1 MELERCVTFS
11 SSDCIDHCNLYLFH
25 RLIFIVQMKKIGI
38 IFFAGVILLGIH
50 LSASAQQ
57 PAYKNKSL
65 SPEVRAKDLLAR
77 MTLDEKAMQT
87 QCLWI
92 QKSQVLD
99 SKGDF
104 DETKAEKN
112 VKNGLGELAR
122 LNEEAG
128 PNSYGY
134 HPKQAAAL
142 YNKIQRFFIEKT
154 RLGIPVMV
162 HEESLHG
169 QQTQDATNFPIPIG
183 LASTWNENLM
193 TEIFSNVAE
202 EVRARGGQHVLAPVV
217 DVTRDPRW
225 GRTEETLGEDPFLI
239 SRLAIAQIKAYQGNS
254 VYLGKNNVAATL
266 KHFGIHGQSEGG
278 INVSPSNIDERT
290 AREIF
295 FKPFQAAVKEAKVMN
310 VMATYNELWGLPAH
324 INKYLLTDIL
334 RKEWGFNGIVVSDY
348 FAVRDVS
355 DLHKITPSYDTAG
368 LLAFK
373 AGIDMET
380 PDPDGFKNLKQLVN
394 AGKISVKELD
404 ERVMRILVT
413 KFRLGLFDDPYVD
426 PDKAEQIVG
435 SAQKRAVA
443 YKAATEAMVLL
454 KNDNNF
460 LPLDRSKIRT
470 IAFIGPNADKCLLG
484 GYSSKPRFCISPL
497 QAIKEKYG
505 NNIKILYAEGV
516 KITDKNNWFADTINL
531 ANAEDNKK
539 KIADAVEVAKQA
551 DVVVLFVG
559 GNESASREG
568 WAPDHL
574 GDLPTLELLNGQNE
588 LIKEIVAVGKPTCA
602 FVNSGPPLSI
612 GNLVNSVPAVM
623 QCWYL
628 GQEGGYAMVDALFG
642 DVNPGGKLP
651 ISFPRTAGNIPVYY
665 NYKPSA
671 RRGYNLGFQV
681 SPLFAFGHGLSYTT
695 FSYSNL
701 RSSSATMKSTGTV
714 TVSVDVKNTG
724 SRKGAEVVQ
733 MYIRDDYSSVTRPVK
748 ELKGFKK
755 IWLDP
760 GQSQT
765 VSFTITPELLSFYNK
780 DTRWVVEPGDFTI
793 MVGTSSDKTQS
804 IKLTVTK

>member
-1 MELERCVTFS
+1 M
-11 SSDCIDHCNLYLFH
+11 
-25 RLIFIVQMKKIGI
+25 KIGI
-38 IFFAGVILLGIH
+38 FLVAILVLLATTTIG
-50 LSASAQQ
+50 QQ
-57 PAYKNKSL
+57 PAYKNKNL
-65 SPEVRAKDLLAR
+65 SPQARAKDLLSR

-92 QKSQVLD
+92 QKSQILN
-99 SKGDF
+99 SNGDF
-104 DETKAEKN
+104 DEAKAVIN
-112 VKNGLGELAR
+112 AKNGLGELAR

-134 HPKQAAAL
+134 HPKQAAEL
-142 YNKIQRFFIEKT
+142 YNTIQHFFVEKT

-193 TEIFSNVAE
+193 TEIFTNVAE
-202 EVRARGGQHVLAPVV
+202 EIRARGGQHVLAPVV
-217 DVTRDPRW
+217 DIVRDPRW
-225 GRTEETLGEDPFLI
+225 GRTEETMGEDPFLI

-254 VYLGKNNVAATL
+254 IYLGKSNVAATL

-278 INVSPSNIDERT
+278 INVAPSNIDERT
-290 AREIF
+290 AREVF
-295 FKPFQAAVKEAKVMN
+295 FKPFQAAIKEGQVMN

-334 RKEWGFNGIVVSDY
+334 RNQWGFNGVIVSDY
-348 FAVRDVS
+348 FAIRDVS
-355 DLHKITPSYDTAG
+355 TLHKITPSYDSAG

-373 AGIDMET
+373 AGINIET
-380 PDPDGFKNLKQLVN
+380 PDPDGFKNIKQLVSS
-394 AGKISVKELD
+394 GKISMKELD
-404 ERVMRILVT
+404 ESVIRILIS

-426 PDKAEQIVG
+426 ADKAEQIVG
-435 SAQKRAVA
+435 STQKRAVA

-454 KNDNNF
+454 KNENNF
-460 LPLDRSKIRT
+460 LPLDKNKVKT
-470 IAFIGPNADKCLLG
+470 IAFIGPNADRCLLG
-484 GYSSKPRFCISPL
+484 GYSSKPRFCTSPL
-497 QAIKEKYG
+497 QVIKEKYG
-505 NNIKILYAEGV
+505 SKIKIMYAEGV
-516 KITDKNNWFADTINL
+516 KITDKNNWFGDTIKL
-531 ANAEDNKK
+531 ANAEENKI
-539 KIADAVEVAKQA
+539 KIAEAIEVAKQA

-559 GNESASREG
+559 GSESTSREG
-568 WAPDHL
+568 WGPEHL
-574 GDLPTLELLNGQNE
+574 GDLPTLELLNGQND
-588 LIKEIVAVGKPTCA
+588 LIKQIVAVGKPTCA

-612 GNLVNSVPAVM
+612 GNLVDAVPAVM

-651 ISFPRTAGNIPVYY
+651 ISFPRTVGNIPVYY

-671 RRGYNLGFQV
+671 HRGYNLGFDV
-681 SPLFAFGHGLSYTT
+681 TPLFAFGHGLSYTT
-695 FSYSNL
+695 FTYSNL
-701 RSSSATMKSTGTV
+701 KLSSSTMRSNGTATV
-714 TVSVDVKNTG
+714 TVDIKNTG
-724 SRKGAEVVQ
+724 SRTGAEVAQ

-755 IWLDP
+755 ILLEP

-765 VSFTITPELLSFYNK
+765 VSFTITPELLSFYDKNMK
-780 DTRWVVEPGDFTI
+780 WIIEPGDFII
-793 MVGTSSDKTQS
+793 MVGTASDHTQS
-804 IKLTVTK
+804 IKLSVGK

>member
-1 MELERCVTFS
+1 
-11 SSDCIDHCNLYLFH
+11 
-25 RLIFIVQMKKIGI
+25 MKKYYLSLTFLLSIGYTY
-38 IFFAGVILLGIH
+38 
-50 LSASAQQ
+50 AQL
-57 PAYKNKSL
+57 PVYKNKNL
-65 SPEVRAKDLLAR
+65 SPEIRAKDLLAR

-92 QKSQVLD
+92 QKSQILNNNR
-99 SKGDF
+99 DF
-104 DETKAEKN
+104 DEAKAEKN

-122 LNEEAG
+122 LNEDAG

-134 HPKQAAAL
+134 HPKQAAQL
-142 YNKIQRFFIEKT
+142 YNKIQHFFIEKT

-169 QQTQDATNFPIPIG
+169 QQTQDATNFPAPIG

-193 TEIFSNVAE
+193 TEIFTNVAE
-202 EVRARGGQHVLAPVV
+202 EVRARGGQQVLAPVV
-217 DVTRDPRW
+217 DIVRDPRW

-239 SRLAIAQIKAYQGNS
+239 SRLAVAQVKAYQGNS
-254 VYLGKNNVAATL
+254 LYLGKSNVAATL
-266 KHFGIHGQSEGG
+266 KHFGVHGQSEGG

-295 FKPFQAAVKEAKVMN
+295 FKPFQACVKEAKAMN

-334 RKEWGFNGIVVSDY
+334 RKEWGFNGLIVSDY
-348 FAVRDVS
+348 FAVREVS
-355 DLHKITPSYDTAG
+355 DVHKITPSYDSAG

-373 AGIDMET
+373 AGINIET
-380 PDPDGFKNLKQLVN
+380 PDPDGFKNIKQLVV
-394 AGKISVKELD
+394 AGKISMKELD
-404 ERVMRILVT
+404 ESVMRILIT

-435 SAQKRAVA
+435 SKRKREVA

-460 LPLDRSKIRT
+460 LPLDKNKIKT

-497 QAIKEKYG
+497 QALKEKYG
-505 NNIKILYAEGV
+505 NNIKVLYAEGV
-516 KITDKNNWFADTINL
+516 RITDKNNWFGDTINL
-531 ANAEDNKK
+531 INPEENKQR
-539 KIADAVEVAKQA
+539 IADAIEVAKQA
-551 DVVVLFVG
+551 DVIVLFVG
-559 GNESASREG
+559 GSESTSREG
-568 WAPDHL
+568 WATNHL

-588 LIKEIVAVGKPTCA
+588 LIKQIVAIGKPTCA

-612 GNLVNSVPAVM
+612 GYLCSAVPAVM

-628 GQEGGYAMVDALFG
+628 GQEGGYAIVDALFG
-642 DVNPGGKLP
+642 SINPNGKLP
-651 ISFPRTAGNIPVYY
+651 ISFPRTAGSIPAYY

-671 RRGYNLGFQV
+671 RRGYNLGFDV
-681 SPLFAFGHGLSYTT
+681 TPLFAFGHGLSYTT
-695 FSYSNL
+695 FAYSNL
-701 RSSSATMKSTGTV
+701 KLSSSNMKANGNV

-724 SRKGAEVVQ
+724 AIKGAEVVQ

-760 GQSQT
+760 GQSQS
-765 VSFTITPELLSFYNK
+765 VSFTITPELLSFYDK
-780 DTRWVVEPGDFTI
+780 DMKWIVEPGEFTI
-793 MVGTSSDKTQS
+793 MVGTASDKTQE
-804 IKLTVTK
+804 IKLSVTK

>member
-1 MELERCVTFS
+1 MKIFLSLLAACSIQLAAFS
-11 SSDCIDHCNLYLFH
+11 
-25 RLIFIVQMKKIGI
+25 
-38 IFFAGVILLGIH
+38 
-50 LSASAQQ
+50 QQ
-57 PAYKNKSL
+57 PAYKNKNL
-65 SPEVRAKDLLAR
+65 SPEARAKDLLSR
-77 MTLDEKAMQT
+77 MNLDEKVMQT

-92 QKSQVLD
+92 QKSTILN
-99 SKGDF
+99 SNGDF
-104 DETKAEKN
+104 DEAKAQIAI
-112 VKNGLGELAR
+112 KNGLGELAR
-122 LNEEAG
+122 LNENAG

-134 HPKQAAAL
+134 HPKQAAEL
-142 YNKIQRFFIEKT
+142 YNKIQHFFIEKT

-193 TEIFSNVAE
+193 TEIYTNVAQ

-239 SRLAIAQIKAYQGNS
+239 SRLAVAEIKAYQGDG
-254 VYLGKNNVAATL
+254 VYLGKDHVATTL

-278 INVSPSNIDERT
+278 ENVAPSNIDERT

-295 FKPFQAAVKEAKVMN
+295 FKPFKTCVQEAKAMN
-310 VMATYNELWGLPAH
+310 VMACYNEVWGLPAH
-324 INKYLLTDIL
+324 INKHLLTDIL
-334 RKEWGFNGIVVSDY
+334 RKEWGFNGLIVSDY
-348 FAVRDVS
+348 FAIRDVS
-355 DLHKITPSYDTAG
+355 TLHKITPSYDSAG

-373 AGIDMET
+373 AGVDLET
-380 PDPDGFKNLKQLVN
+380 PDPDGFKNLKQLVL
-394 AGKISVKELD
+394 AGKISKKELD
-404 ERVMRILVT
+404 ETVLRILIA

-426 PDKAEQIVG
+426 PGKAEEIVG
-435 SAQKRAVA
+435 SKEKRAVA

-454 KNDNNF
+454 KNDPLPGGAGEGF
-460 LPLDRSKIRT
+460 LPLDKNKIKT

-484 GYSSKPRFCISPL
+484 GYSSKPRVCISPL
-497 QAIKEKYG
+497 QALKEKYG
-505 NNIKILYAEGV
+505 STLNVLYAEGV
-516 KITDKNNWFADTINL
+516 TITDKNNWFADTINL
-531 ANAEDNKK
+531 ANAEENKR
-539 KIADAVEVAKQA
+539 KIAEAVEVAKQA
-551 DVVVLFVG
+551 DVIVLFVG
-559 GNESASREG
+559 GNESTSREG
-568 WAPDHL
+568 WATNHL

-612 GNLVNSVPAVM
+612 GNLVNAVPAVM

-628 GQEGGYAMVDALFG
+628 GQEGGYAIVDALFG
-642 DVNPGGKLP
+642 DINPSGKLP
-651 ISFPRTAGNIPVYY
+651 ISFPRTAGNIPAYY
-665 NYKPSA
+665 NYKPSS
-671 RRGYNLGFQV
+671 RRGYNLGFDV
-681 SPLFAFGHGLSYTT
+681 TPLFPFGYGLSYTT
-695 FSYSNL
+695 FSYSGL
-701 RSSSATMKSTGTV
+701 KLSSPAMKMNGTV

-724 SRKGAEVVQ
+724 DRKGAEVVQ

-765 VSFTITPELLSFYNK
+765 VSFTITPELLSFYDK
-780 DTRWVVEPGDFTI
+780 DMKWIIEPGDFTI
-793 MVGTSSDKTQS
+793 MVGTSSDKTQE
-804 IKLTVTK
+804 IKLSVVK